1 MTLYN
6 FYHNKI
12 YKVYTTN
19 IHMTDIFEN
28 TILCKNCHKKMQ
40 PSSITRKGFV
50 LRTLQCDTCKNTL
63 IHPEDQKE
71 YESFQNLK
79 KKNFKVKLRFVGN
92 SHAISIPKEIIDFMN
107 EQDNE
112 INEMVNLCMED
123 IGRISLRFR

>member
-1 MTLYN
+1 
-6 FYHNKI
+6 
-12 YKVYTTN
+12 
-19 IHMTDIFEN
+19 MTDIFEN

-50 LRTLQCDTCKNTL
+50 LRTLSCDTCKNTL

-107 EQDNE
+107 EQDDE
-112 INEMVNLCMED
+112 INKMVNLCMED
-123 IGRISLRFR
+123 MGRISLRFR